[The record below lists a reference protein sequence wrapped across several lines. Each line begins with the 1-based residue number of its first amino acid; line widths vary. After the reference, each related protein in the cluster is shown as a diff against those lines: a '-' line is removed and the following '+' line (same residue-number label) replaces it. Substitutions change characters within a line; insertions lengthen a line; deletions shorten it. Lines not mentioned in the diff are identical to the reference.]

1 MQVPSARPQNRGEY
15 LPGSSPPK
23 ERGQGART
31 PSPRA
36 WLVRLGPPRAGG
48 RLDNSVER
56 AIPAGFGGAM
66 SNYSGYGRQLCG
78 QPDPHGES
86 YGPGGKQG
94 YFPRDPH
101 AETWTVPAS
110 KNRGLQVPA
119 GFRNEIGHTPS
130 AALLRV
136 DRQMHLDK
144 KAYFRW
150 TGWKARYFGLWGV
163 AVPIGIYLAITNEMV
178 RLPPPARRPPPASPV
193 PCRAVPSRAC
203 AVLRAGEQGRE
214 GGEPLQAGVRLPELV
229 SARVCSMQP
238 GCACGDSA
246 VHVHTPR
253 VTHLSALLKGTRTCT
268 HARRRV
274 SNSRLGRAA
283 CKLHRA
289 RVLGA
294 VAEVPLQLK
303 DESLDDFIALVL

>member
-1 MQVPSARPQNRGEY
+1 
-15 LPGSSPPK
+15 
-23 ERGQGART
+23 
-31 PSPRA
+31 
-36 WLVRLGPPRAGG
+36 
-48 RLDNSVER
+48 
-56 AIPAGFGGAM
+56 M

-86 YGPGGKQG
+86 YGPGGKG

-150 TGWKARYFGLWGV
+150 TGWKTRYFGLWGV

-178 RLPPPARRPPPASPV
+178 RPPPPRRCSPRAM
-193 PCRAVPSRAC
+193 PCRAEPARCCGQENKDV
-203 AVLRAGEQGRE
+203 RE
-214 GGEPLQAGVRLPELV
+214 GNRF
-229 SARVCSMQP
+229 
-238 GCACGDSA
+238 
-246 VHVHTPR
+246 
-253 VTHLSALLKGTRTCT
+253 K
-268 HARRRV
+268 
-274 SNSRLGRAA
+274 RAFGF
-283 CKLHRA
+283 R
-289 RVLGA
+289 
-294 VAEVPLQLK
+294 
-303 DESLDDFIALVL
+303 SW